1 MVHPYYQR
9 DKLSRVFSAD
19 ALASLRMGGGE
30 EDTIVETLCFDFEP
44 GGLPGL
50 RGRFAG
56 AAAGATGTIGTA
68 AGTAAGTSAALHG
81 SAWLCM
87 VLTVGVPIL
96 AL

>member
-44 GGLPGL
+44 GASLASGAGLLGL
-50 RGRFAG
+50 LLGLLG
-56 AAAGATGTIGTA
+56 PLGPLLGPLLGPPLLCM
-68 AGTAAGTSAALHG
+68 ALRG
-81 SAWLCM
+81 SAWF
-87 VLTVGVPIL
+87 
-96 AL
+96 